1 MRTQLISSLLLLTT
15 LTAGFAAAGVKEFQ
29 SEQGQFKFSIDT
41 TLAPEL
47 EGWAHQELAPVV
59 KQWYPKICALLPG
72 EGFKPANTV
81 EIVFRDDM
89 KGVPAY
95 ASGNQVSCNKD
106 WYRENLKGEAKGC
119 TVHELVHVVQAYGSG
134 GAAAKE
140 NPGWL
145 VEGLADYVRWFLYEP
160 ESRGAEIAAKDAD
173 QVHCNQSYRV
183 SANFLNWALAKD
195 PTTMLAK
202 LNAVA
207 RTGKYEQGFWKELTG
222 KTLMELEAGWKESL
236 KGGSSVV
243 AVAEAANS
251 LTESEVRDG
260 WKLLFNGKDLTG
272 WHNFKVKTIRPGW
285 QIKDGTLACVDP
297 HDAGDLCTEDQ
308 YGWFELTLEY
318 NIASGGNSGIIFHA
332 SDEGDAVWA
341 SGPEFQL
348 EDNAKA
354 GDPQRCGWLYALYQ
368 PPNDP
373 KTNKPLDTTKAAGEW
388 NQVRLLVS
396 PEKCE
401 HYINGTKY
409 FEYQL
414 GSEDFKKRV
423 AASKFGS
430 MPLFAKNP
438 MGHLCLQ
445 GDHGQV
451 AFRNVKVRP
460 LPSK

>member
-1 MRTQLISSLLLLTT
+1 MRTQLFSALLLLGTITT
-15 LTAGFAAAGVKEFQ
+15 GLAAPGVKEFQ
-29 SEQGQFKFSIDT
+29 AGEGEFKFSIDT
-41 TLAPEL
+41 TLAPDL
-47 EGWAHQELAPVV
+47 EDWAHTELAPVV
-59 KQWYPKICALLPG
+59 RQWYPKICAMLPS
-72 EGFKPANTV
+72 EGFKPADTV

-89 KGVPAY
+89 KGVPAF

-119 TVHELVHVVQAYGSG
+119 TVHELVHVVQAYGSAG
-134 GAAAKE
+134 PAAKQ

-145 VEGLADYVRWFLYEP
+145 VEGLADYIRWFLYEP
-160 ESRGAEIAAKDAD
+160 ESRGAEIPAQHAD

-183 SANFLNWALAKD
+183 SANFLNWALVRD
-195 PTTMLAK
+195 PGPLLAK

-207 RTGKYEQGFWKELTG
+207 RAGKYEQGFWKELTG
-222 KTLMELEAGWKESL
+222 KTLIELELGWKEAL
-236 KGGSSVV
+236 KGGTV
-243 AVAEAANS
+243 AVAVAANT
-251 LTESEVRDG
+251 LTEAEGNDG
-260 WKLLFNGKDLTG
+260 WKLLFNGRDLSG

-285 QIKDGTLACVDP
+285 QVKEGTLACVDP

-332 SDEGDAVWA
+332 SDEGEAVWA

-373 KTNKPLDTTKAAGEW
+373 TTNKPLDTTKPAGEW
-388 NQVRLLVS
+388 NQVRLVVS

-423 AASKFGS
+423 AASKFAS
-430 MPLFAKNP
+430 MPIFAKTP
-438 MGHLCLQ
+438 MGHISLQ

-451 AFRNVKVRP
+451 AFRNVKVRT
-460 LPSK
+460 LPAK